1 MLNNKP
7 DDDAKQIFK
16 LNVSYKSTQILG
28 RFRFQLKK
36 FKACL
41 GLFDKNNPVEIHF
54 YPNFIRFAAAEKD
67 KKSINIILACLADLW
82 LKNFFYKVLSP
93 SIYKLTFKKKAIK
106 KNKKNT
112 YG

>member
-82 LKNFFYKVLSP
+82 LKTFFIKYYLPQFINSLS
-93 SIYKLTFKKKAIK
+93 KKKK
-106 KNKKNT
+106 L
-112 YG
+112 